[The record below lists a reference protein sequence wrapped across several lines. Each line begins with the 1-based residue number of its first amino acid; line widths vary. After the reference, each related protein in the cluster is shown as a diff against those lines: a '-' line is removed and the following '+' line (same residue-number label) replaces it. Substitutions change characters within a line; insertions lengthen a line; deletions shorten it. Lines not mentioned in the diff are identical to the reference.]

1 MKKYS
6 LEGTL
11 IDYKTHGD
19 IELQLLGSYQ
29 PRNCAA
35 VLEAVDILRK
45 GGFKISEDAV
55 KKGLRNARW
64 WARFEIICRD
74 PLVIYDGAH
83 NPEGVDGAVKSVK
96 QYFGDKKIIA
106 LSGVLGDKDYSYIA
120 RRISDIADV
129 AYTITPDNPRALNAE
144 EYAEELRKNGV
155 DAYSCCSI
163 ADAVAK
169 ALERAKN
176 ERRAL
181 ICLGSLY
188 TYGDVLYEITTKT

>member
-1 MKKYS
+1 MRQ
-6 LEGTL
+6 LTVGTL
-11 IDYKTHGD
+11 QDFIDDYISTHDGAEVDYIHGEDSIRELSLSRGD
-19 IELQLLGSYQ
+19 AIGFTFDGMSKSELF
-29 PRNCAA
+29 RT
-35 VLEAVDILRK
+35 
-45 GGFKISEDAV
+45 
-55 KKGLRNARW
+55 
-64 WARFEIICRD
+64 
-74 PLVIYDGAH
+74 VIFDGAH